1 MCFYRTLCLSDFAR
15 ILLKTVLTCLPTH
28 LGDSTQWGFNFS
40 KQYGQKQKKKDCKL
54 YHNSL
59 SCQSLSYYLHGFLC
73 RVVWACACLVAQ
85 SCPILRDNLHCSPPS
100 PLSTVFS
107 RLEWKISSSREATGV
122 TNKVFHVF
130 FQLMVMVVNE
140 VVNFMSACL
149 DHGVLIFDQTLYWMF
164 LWGCILGNINI

>member
-1 MCFYRTLCLSDFAR
+1 MPFRLCKDSFEDCSYMPSHPPWWLYAMR
-15 ILLKTVLTCLPTH
+15 LQLLKTIWT
-28 LGDSTQWGFNFS
+28 
-40 KQYGQKQKKKDCKL
+40 KKKKKDCKL

>member
-1 MCFYRTLCLSDFAR
+1 MPFRLCKGSFEDCSYMLSHPPWWLYAMR
-15 ILLKTVLTCLPTH
+15 LQLLKTIRT
-28 LGDSTQWGFNFS
+28 
-40 KQYGQKQKKKDCKL
+40 KDCKL

-85 SCPILRDNLHCSPPS
+85 SCPTLHDNLDCRPPS
-100 PLSTVFS
+100 PLSMVFS
-107 RLEWKISSSREATGV
+107 RLEWKTSSSREATGV

-130 FQLMVMVVNE
+130 FQLMVMVGNE

-149 DHGVLIFDQTLYWMF
+149 HHGVLIFDQTLYWMF
-164 LWGCILGNINI
+164 LWGCILGKINI